1 MNKSSIFFLIVSV
14 AFTWFTFVFGGGAAT
29 GAQAYSLFAVHGWT
43 SLWMRVAAIAIV
55 AVVGWLCVDYAN
67 RIGAHHYREVIETLY
82 RSKLVGTI
90 YEIGCIY
97 GTVLG
102 LAVCFASLG
111 SLTMSLGMNYWIGI
125 FVMAAA
131 CTLGCLF
138 GTATVRGI
146 STVLGLVI
154 GVIIVLI
161 FSLDLGIDGGSAQ
174 NIIAE
179 HEMFTS
185 YSKAWYGCFYFAA
198 SNCGTMLALL
208 PVFDR
213 VKSRKRLTCTIAAG
227 FVLNI
232 LMFCMVIYA
241 VLNSMPGVNG
251 AQVPYLYVIQS
262 LGIPGLANIYIV
274 ILAAAV
280 VTTGITLLYTYTV
293 RFRKYVKVK
302 SDRLSAFIILTAFE
316 FVGAVISKFGL
327 ITLVSK
333 GMSLTVWINIIIL
346 IIGVPI
352 MYFIRTRETAK

>member
-1 MNKSSIFFLIVSV
+1 MSV

-43 SLWMRVAAIAIV
+43 ALWMPLVAIAIV

-67 RIGAHHYREVIETLY
+67 KIGAHHYREVIETLY
-82 RSKLVGTI
+82 RSKLIGTI

-102 LAVCFASLG
+102 LATCFASLG
-111 SLTMSLGMNYWIGI
+111 SLTVSLGFNYWLGI
-125 FVMAAA
+125 LVMAAA

-138 GTATVRGI
+138 GAATVRAI

-161 FSLDLGIDGGSAQ
+161 FSLDLSIDSGAARH
-174 NIIAE
+174 IISE
-179 HEMFTS
+179 HQVFSS
-185 YSKAWYGCFYFAA
+185 YGKAWYGCFYFAA

-213 VKSRKRLTCTIAAG
+213 VKNRKRLTATILAG
-227 FVLNI
+227 FLLNI
-232 LMFCMVIYA
+232 VMFSMVIFA
-241 VLNSMPGVNG
+241 VLNSMPGVTE
-251 AQVPYLYVIQS
+251 AQVPYLYVIQT
-262 LGIPGLANIYIV
+262 LGVPGLVNIYSV

-280 VTTGITLLYTYTV
+280 ITTGITLLYTYTI
-293 RFRKYVKVK
+293 RFRKYVNVK
-302 SDRLSAFIILTAFE
+302 SDRISAFIILTAFE
-316 FVGAVISKFGL
+316 IVGAVISKFGL

-333 GMSLTVWINIIIL
+333 GFSVTVWINILIL

-352 MYFIRTRETAK
+352 MYFIRTHQASRQH

>member
-1 MNKSSIFFLIVSV
+1 M
-14 AFTWFTFVFGGGAAT
+14 FGGGAAT

-43 SLWMRVAAIAIV
+43 ALWMPAAAIAIV
-55 AVVGWLCVDYAN
+55 AVIGWLCVDYAN
-67 RIGAHHYREVIETLY
+67 RIGAHHYREVIESLY
-82 RSKLVGTI
+82 RSRLVGTI

-111 SLTMSLGMNYWIGI
+111 SLTVSFGLNYWLGI

-138 GTATVRGI
+138 GTATVRVI

-161 FSLDLGIDGGSAQ
+161 FRLDLSVAGGAAQ
-174 NIIAE
+174 GIIAGRE
-179 HEMFTS
+179 VFTS
-185 YSKAWYGCFYFAA
+185 YGKAWYGCFYFAA

-213 VKSRKRLTCTIAAG
+213 VKNRKRLTGTIALG
-227 FVLNI
+227 FVLNVA
-232 LMFCMVIYA
+232 MFCMVIYA

-262 LGIPGLANIYIV
+262 LGVPGLANIYSV

-293 RFRKYVKVK
+293 RFRKFVKVK

-316 FVGAVISKFGL
+316 LVGAAISKFGL

-333 GMSLTVWINIIIL
+333 GLSLTVWINIVVL

-352 MYFIRTRETAK
+352 MYFIRTREESRKHD